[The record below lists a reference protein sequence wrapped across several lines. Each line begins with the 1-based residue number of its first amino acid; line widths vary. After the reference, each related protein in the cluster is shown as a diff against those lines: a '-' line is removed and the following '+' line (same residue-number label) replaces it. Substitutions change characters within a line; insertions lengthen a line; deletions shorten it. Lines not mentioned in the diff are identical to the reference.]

1 MTFDKKLRKNYD
13 RTEPSNDYL
22 KYWKAV
28 KHWAKATY
36 GLGSADIEMMLFLYS
51 EGLFTRKQFEEF
63 YEVMSWDKM
72 RFHKLLNDKWII
84 VWRERIGKES
94 KLYEL
99 GFKGKKLV
107 SSIYKK
113 LNMQETISESPY
125 RNPIFKSD
133 TKYSNKVY
141 RKIIKEMNESIRQ
154 QQRHAPE

>member
-1 MTFDKKLRKNYD
+1 MTFNKKLRKNYD

-99 GFKGKKLV
+99 GFKGKNWFPL
-107 SSIYKK
+107 
-113 LNMQETISESPY
+113 
-125 RNPIFKSD
+125 F
-133 TKYSNKVY
+133 
-141 RKIIKEMNESIRQ
+141 IKN
-154 QQRHAPE
+154 